1 MRGKIMTKTCPNCG
15 NQLDTKEK
23 TCPNCGHTFENKEQA
38 TEETNTTF
46 TNTEPNE
53 NIEWSELKD
62 MSIGHV
68 MTMFNEQQD
77 AAEEPTTETSEEK
90 DEASSSPLDQY
101 INEHKTNNESD
112 LKASETEPEIVSA
125 ELKAEA
131 IAEATQ
137 EAAASVDA
145 DEPTEPKA
153 VVPEEELTKQDS
165 EQAISKLGER
175 EAIRRFAKPETG
187 EEASETPIVGPK
199 APPQKHPEILSKS
212 KRPEEIEMD
221 EAPIFFKEKDEAP
234 NLQPAIEPKET
245 KPVTDQQ
252 PKEKTPA
259 TKNYKKLSIIL
270 AAVVVLAGGSW
281 AVYNQLQ
288 KEPGTQAVDKQEDV
302 QKLQKE
308 LNSYFTDKAQT
319 FIKPEMVDVA
329 PKSIKTAIASIK
341 NEDERKKLEDT
352 YNKVVEKQAAIS
364 KTNELFTQPIIN
376 GDKLNTSVL
385 KADQKVTVAKREE
398 KDDFDKLLNQ
408 GRAEAL
414 AQYDQLQKAKAAVAG
429 FYQNNEF
436 TAALTRETYNAAKTE
451 VDLVKNEALRKPL
464 NEILAKADKVL
475 SDAEAAAAEA
485 DQSVQTPTQTDPTYQ
500 ADQTQQQ
507 TTGQQVDANG
517 FSAPNADGVY
527 TAPVYPENPADVAD
541 MSNPA
546 WTWAPGVQ
554 EKVIATC
561 IQRGYI
567 TAGAYSLQPARIV
580 NGEGYYNLYGADNQY
595 LVTINA
601 KTGWFKGNASRNAG
615 R

>member
-15 NQLDTKEK
+15 NQLDDKEK
-23 TCPNCGHTFENKEQA
+23 ACPNCGHTFENKESKQ
-38 TEETNTTF
+38 EDTNTAF
-46 TNTEPNE
+46 PKTEPNE

-68 MTMFNEQQD
+68 MTMFNEQQEKAD
-77 AAEEPTTETSEEK
+77 TGK
-90 DEASSSPLDQY
+90 DEAEVNSSPLDQY
-101 INEHKTNNESD
+101 INEHRSD
-112 LKASETEPEIVSA
+112 KEAEPKERKAEIETASTEIKEKSTAEAAQAETTSA
-125 ELKAEA
+125 ETSEPVETKA
-131 IAEATQ
+131 
-137 EAAASVDA
+137 
-145 DEPTEPKA
+145 A
-153 VVPEEELTKQDS
+153 VSEEGSTKQDI
-165 EQAISKLGER
+165 EQATPKLKER
-175 EAIRRFAKPETG
+175 EAIRRFAKPETN
-187 EEASETPIVGPK
+187 EEASEALIVGPK
-199 APPQKHPEILSKS
+199 APPQKQPEIPSKS

-221 EAPIFFKEKDEAP
+221 EVPIFFKEKDEVP
-234 NLQPAIEPKET
+234 NHQSATEPEET
-245 KPVTDQQ
+245 KTLPDKQ
-252 PKEKTPA
+252 PPKKTPTA
-259 TKNYKKLSIIL
+259 KNYKKLSIIL
-270 AAVVVLAGGSW
+270 AAVVVLAGGPW

-288 KEPGTQAVDKQEDV
+288 KEPATQAVDKQEAV

-308 LNSYFTDKAQT
+308 LNSYFTDKSQL
-319 FIKPEMVDVA
+319 FLKPEMVGVA
-329 PKSIKTAIASIK
+329 PERIKSAMASIK
-341 NEDERKKLEDT
+341 NEEARKKLENT
-352 YNKVVEKQAAIS
+352 YNKVVEKQAAI
-364 KTNELFTQPIIN
+364 TEINELFTQPIIN

-385 KADQKVTVAKREE
+385 KADKKITAAKREE
-398 KDDFDKLLNQ
+398 KNDFDKLLNQ
-408 GRAEAL
+408 ARAEAL
-414 AQYDQLQKAKAAVAG
+414 AQYDQLQTAKASVAV

-451 VDLVKNEALRKPL
+451 VDSVKNEELRKPL
-464 NEILAKADKVL
+464 SDTLAKADKVL
-475 SDAEAAAAEA
+475 SDAEAASAQA
-485 DQSVQTPTQTDPTYQ
+485 DQSAQAQTPTDAAYQ
-500 ADQTQQQ
+500 VDQTQQTEQ
-507 TTGQQVDANG
+507 PVDANG

-541 MSNPA
+541 MTNPA